1 MADEQKTA
9 TGNVVGHVERAERT
23 IKAFRKGGV
32 DRKGM
37 LLHPLS
43 QLASL
48 QAAREELGKAI
59 AIIERTEW
67 QPVDQIS

>member
-1 MADEQKTA
+1 MADEHKKA
-9 TGNVVGHVERAERT
+9 TGNVSGHVERAEKA
-23 IKAFRKGGV
+23 IKAFRKEGV
-32 DRKGM
+32 DRKGV

-43 QLASL
+43 QVASL

-67 QPVDQIS
+67 QQTDRIS